1 VRIYYKGYLK
11 GAFTTAP
18 QNAKITKNQA
28 LGTPTPA
35 VKDAGVFYL
44 KYFLKRRIFQI
55 YVVYIKKQIIYIF

>member
-18 QNAKITKNQA
+18 QNAKITKSQA

-35 VKDAGVFYL
+35 VKDAGVFYIN
-44 KYFLKRRIFQI
+44 KFFKRGFLKDL
-55 YVVYIKKQIIYIF
+55 

>member
-18 QNAKITKNQA
+18 KNAKITKSQA

-44 KYFLKRRIFQI
+44 KYFFKRGFLKDL
-55 YVVYIKKQIIYIF
+55 